1 MPKITAEFQAQLDT
15 FIAKVNAEK
24 KAYNAECGFTFL
36 KDQHIRIAGGTKY
49 LKLEVVEQDRGAHVW
64 GFVSLVDGT
73 LQGAPVKIGDLLK
86 AASWKTPAKHAR
98 GNILDGTAKYSPYG
112 PEYMIGI

>member
-1 MPKITAEFQAQLDT
+1 MPKMTTEFQEKLDAFVAEVT
-15 FIAKVNAEK
+15 AAKQK
-24 KAYNAECGFTFL
+24 YNEECGFRFL

-49 LKLEVVEQDRGAHVW
+49 LKLEVVEQGRGAHVW

-112 PEYMIGI
+112 PDYMKGI